1 MKREDLA
8 AKVLALVTE
17 IAPDVDP
24 ASVIAGIDFRDQFDF
39 DSMDTLNFA
48 IALHR
53 ELGVEVP
60 EAEYSRLASLDK
72 CVAYLADADREACA
86 APCVAEPVLADY
98 DAARQG
104 FAWEQ
109 AGEAARRPCWRRAQ
123 HRARGPSTGTRRGQ
137 PASGSPSGSWRRALR
152 RST

>member
-8 AKVLALVTE
+8 ARVLALVTE

-24 ASVIAGIDFRDQFDF
+24 ASVIAGVDFRDQFDF

-72 CVAYLADADREACA
+72 CVAYLADK
-86 APCVAEPVLADY
+86 V
-98 DAARQG
+98 G
-104 FAWEQ
+104 
-109 AGEAARRPCWRRAQ
+109 
-123 HRARGPSTGTRRGQ
+123 
-137 PASGSPSGSWRRALR
+137 
-152 RST
+152 

>member
-8 AKVLALVTE
+8 ARVLALVTE

-24 ASVIAGIDFRDQFDF
+24 ASVIASVDFRDQFDF

-53 ELGVEVP
+53 DLGVAVP

-72 CVAYLADADREACA
+72 CVAYLAEKVR
-86 APCVAEPVLADY
+86 
-98 DAARQG
+98 
-104 FAWEQ
+104 
-109 AGEAARRPCWRRAQ
+109 
-123 HRARGPSTGTRRGQ
+123 
-137 PASGSPSGSWRRALR
+137 
-152 RST
+152 

>member
-8 AKVLALVTE
+8 TRVLALVVE

-24 ASVIAGIDFRDQFDF
+24 ASVIAGVDFRDQFDF

-72 CVAYLADADREACA
+72 CVAYLADR
-86 APCVAEPVLADY
+86 V
-98 DAARQG
+98 R
-104 FAWEQ
+104 
-109 AGEAARRPCWRRAQ
+109 
-123 HRARGPSTGTRRGQ
+123 
-137 PASGSPSGSWRRALR
+137 
-152 RST
+152 

>member
-8 AKVLALVTE
+8 ARVLALVTE

-24 ASVIAGIDFRDQFDF
+24 ASVIASVDFRDQFDF

-53 ELGVEVP
+53 DLGVEVP

-72 CVAYLADADREACA
+72 CVAYLAEK
-86 APCVAEPVLADY
+86 V
-98 DAARQG
+98 G
-104 FAWEQ
+104 
-109 AGEAARRPCWRRAQ
+109 
-123 HRARGPSTGTRRGQ
+123 
-137 PASGSPSGSWRRALR
+137 
-152 RST
+152 

>member
-8 AKVLALVTE
+8 ARVLALVTE

-24 ASVIAGIDFRDQFDF
+24 ASVIAGVDFRDQFDF

-72 CVAYLADADREACA
+72 CVTYLADR
-86 APCVAEPVLADY
+86 V
-98 DAARQG
+98 R
-104 FAWEQ
+104 
-109 AGEAARRPCWRRAQ
+109 
-123 HRARGPSTGTRRGQ
+123 
-137 PASGSPSGSWRRALR
+137 
-152 RST
+152 